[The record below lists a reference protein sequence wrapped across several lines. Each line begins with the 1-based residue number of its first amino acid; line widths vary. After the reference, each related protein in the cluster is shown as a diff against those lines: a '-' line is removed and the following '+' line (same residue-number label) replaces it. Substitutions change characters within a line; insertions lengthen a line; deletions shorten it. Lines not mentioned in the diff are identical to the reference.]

1 MGSVSQNLN
10 INISQQKMAQLI
22 QQGHLCAAD
31 FKCLDAESKQTV
43 WQLCLWCCE
52 KRIHC
57 EKACLSDCISHC
69 GSKISIT
76 TA

>member
-1 MGSVSQNLN
+1 MGSITKKLN
-10 INISQQKMAQLI
+10 ISISQQKMAQLI

-57 EKACLSDCISHC
+57 EKACSSDCTAQYT
-69 GSKISIT
+69 SKITLT
-76 TA
+76 TG

>member
-1 MGSVSQNLN
+1 MEKKLN
-10 INISQQKMAQLI
+10 IKISAKKIAELI

-31 FKCLDAESKQTV
+31 FNCLDADSKQTV

-57 EKACLSDCISHC
+57 HKHC
-69 GSKISIT
+69 ATQCQTPCDSVISIKDC
-76 TA
+76 